1 MGDKLGVAVIGAGT
15 MGGYHAEKYHRHPGV
30 DLLAIVDRDAST
42 AQALAAKYGCA
53 SYVDLDTLL
62 AQLGGAGAL
71 QAVSI
76 ATPAESH
83 HELALTCLR
92 RGWHCFVEKPL
103 CAQEDQADE
112 LLQLLESAAQ
122 HLIVQ
127 VGHSERLNP
136 VVKAISTLD
145 LRPHFITCERLG
157 SFSGRALDTSV
168 ILDLMIH
175 DIDLVLMLAE
185 LGEGEPEVMAK
196 GIKVFSSAIDIC
208 TASLDFPSAGVMAQL
223 AASRISDAKASRS
236 LRALGNGF
244 YISADLQKLSLEL
257 EYIERQHPSLSAKL
271 EAIANKVKAA
281 EVTTKLGKVRQPMTS
296 KFRAF
301 FAPADPVQEQV
312 QAFVDAIGGKGSVIT
327 DAHAGARALRIACQ
341 VQERS
346 SGTTNNY

>member
-53 SYVDLDTLL
+53 SYVDLNTLL
-62 AQLGGAGAL
+62 AQLGGANAL

-83 HELALTCLR
+83 HELALTCLQ
-92 RGWHCFVEKPL
+92 RGWHCFIEKPL

-112 LLQLLESAAQ
+112 LLQLLESAARD
-122 HLIVQ
+122 LVVQ

-136 VVKAISTLD
+136 VVKAISTLG
-145 LRPHFITCERLG
+145 LRPHFIACERLG

-175 DIDLVLMLAE
+175 DIDLVLMLAG

-196 GIKVFSSAIDIC
+196 GIKVFSSEIDIC
-208 TASLDFPSAGVMAQL
+208 TASLDFRSVGVMAQL
-223 AASRISDAKASRS
+223 AASRISDAKATRS
-236 LRALGNGF
+236 LRTLGNGF

-257 EYIERQHPSLSAKL
+257 EYIEQQHPSLSAKL
-271 EAIANKVKAA
+271 KAIAKTAKTA
-281 EVTTKLGKVRQPMTS
+281 TTTEYERFNQTTL
-296 KFRAF
+296 KFQAVF
-301 FAPADPVQEQV
+301 TKADPVQEQV
-312 QAFVDAIGGKGSVIT
+312 QAFVAAIGGKGSVIT
-327 DAHAGARALRIACQ
+327 DARAGARALRIACR

-346 SGTTNNY
+346 LDTTTNY